1 MRFGFLSPEE
11 AVGAILAHRIVVQ
24 GRVLKKGQRLSAAD
38 VALLMEAGWREVPA
52 ARLDPGDVG
61 EDEAA
66 ARIARALEVPG
77 LSAGPAFTGRCNLH
91 ADRAGLVVVDEEQ
104 VHALN
109 ALHEGLTLATLP
121 PYAPVSAGELVATVK
136 IIPFGLPDPLVR
148 RAEELAAQSGALQ
161 LRPFRKMEARLI
173 QTLLPATPPK
183 VLDKTVSVL
192 QERMARLGGAL
203 LSDNRCPHEAA
214 ALAAAVEEA
223 RRQGFDLLLLLGAS
237 ATTDRRDVIPTAL
250 EAAGGRI
257 LRFGMP
263 VDPGNLLLLAE
274 LDGRPVLALPGSARS
289 PKRSG
294 VDWVMERI
302 AAGIPVDSSSI
313 ARMGVGGLLSEIPS
327 RPRPRE
333 LPPAEREP
341 LRVGAVVLAAGR
353 GRRMGADN
361 KLLMPFGGKP
371 MIRHVVEAVL
381 ASRARPVV
389 VVVGY
394 EGERVVQAL
403 AHLGVQVAV
412 NPDFDAGLARSLQT
426 GVAALPA
433 EVDGA
438 VVVLGDMPRIT
449 APLVDRLI
457 DAFRPEEG
465 AGIVVPVRAGVRG
478 HPVLF
483 GRAFFDAIRALEGD
497 VGARS
502 LLAAFP
508 EAVREVEVEDAAI
521 HLDVDT
527 PEQFAALVGRAR

>member
-1 MRFGFLSPEE
+1 MRFGLLSPEE
-11 AVGAILAHRIVVQ
+11 AVGAILAHRIAVK

-38 VALLMEAGWREVPA
+38 VALLSEAGWREVPA

-66 ARIARALEVPG
+66 ARIARALQVSG
-77 LSAGPAFTGRCNLH
+77 LSAGQAFTGRCNLH
-91 ADRAGLVVVDEEQ
+91 AERAGLVLIDEPK

-109 ALHEGLTLATLP
+109 ALHEGITLATLP

-136 IIPFGLPDPLVR
+136 IIPFALPDPLVR
-148 RAEELAAQSGALQ
+148 RAEELAARSGALE
-161 LRPFRKMEARLI
+161 LRPFRRMEARLI

-203 LSDNRCPHEAA
+203 LSDNRCPHEVG
-214 ALAAAVEEA
+214 ALAAAMAEA
-223 RRQGFDLLLLLGAS
+223 RRQGFDLLLVIGAS
-237 ATTDRRDVIPTAL
+237 ATTDRRDVIPMAL
-250 EAAGGRI
+250 EAAGGRV

-263 VDPGNLLLLAE
+263 VDPGNLLVLAE

-302 AAGIPVDSSSI
+302 AAGVPVDSSSI
-313 ARMGVGGLLSEIPS
+313 AQMGVGGLLSEIPS

-333 LPPAEREP
+333 LPPAEREL

-353 GRRMGADN
+353 GRRMGPDN
-361 KLLMPFGGKP
+361 KLLLPFGGKP

-389 VVVGY
+389 VVVGH
-394 EGERVVQAL
+394 ESERVVQAL

-412 NPDFDAGLARSLQT
+412 NPDFDAGLARSLQV

-433 EVDGA
+433 EVDGV

-449 APLVDRLI
+449 APLLDRLI

-465 AGIVVPVRAGVRG
+465 AGIVVPVRGGVRG

-483 GRAFFDAIRALEGD
+483 GRAFFDAIRALQGD

-527 PEQFAALVGRAR
+527 PEQFSALLERAR